1 MTTSNVV
8 KVGTRGSALA
18 LRQTELVLA
27 NLRPLYPE
35 LHFQVNTVRTQGD
48 ANSAAPLVGMGLG
61 VFVKEIEQ
69 LLLSGQLD
77 LAVHSLKDL
86 PTQLPDGL
94 ELGALLGR
102 QDPRDALVNR
112 WGCSLA
118 ELPAGA
124 RIGTSSPRRAAQLKD
139 CNPLVQVLPVRGN
152 VQTRLAKAESEE
164 YDGVILAAAG
174 LVRLGLVERV
184 SEYLSLEEFVPPPG
198 QGVLAA
204 EMRSDDDRIREMLAR
219 VDHSASRSAAT
230 AERTFLELL
239 GGGCQLPVGA
249 YAQAEGKALHLRVFM
264 STPEGG
270 SVFRAQLSGSMDAPY
285 QLAREAY
292 QALVEQGSSELV
304 EALQAGAG

>member
-69 LLLSGQLD
+69 QLLSGQLD

-94 ELGALLGR
+94 ELGALLER

-204 EMRSDDDRIREMLAR
+204 EMRSDDDQIREMLAR